1 MEDGRCSTQP
11 DAAQAL
17 CSDGKMATS
26 VQEFCTS
33 IAWTRGSRE
42 AAAQRTRRAAER
54 NENGHENTEDGEVEE
69 NESKTEHEVDAV
81 VR

>member
-1 MEDGRCSTQP
+1 MAVTVPAGVCVT
-11 DAAQAL
+11 DAEAL
-17 CSDGKMATS
+17 SFIFFILITDTH
-26 VQEFCTS
+26 TP
-33 IAWTRGSRE
+33 
-42 AAAQRTRRAAER
+42 AER